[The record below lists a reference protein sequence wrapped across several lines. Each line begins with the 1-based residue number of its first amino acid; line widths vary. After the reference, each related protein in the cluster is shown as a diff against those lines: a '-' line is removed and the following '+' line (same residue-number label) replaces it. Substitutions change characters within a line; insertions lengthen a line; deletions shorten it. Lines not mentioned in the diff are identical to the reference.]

1 MRPITFNPAVLRRYL
16 LRHQIA
22 ELPQL
27 KWVLGTSVDLTVFR
41 KLQHLGYLTSYSHRG
56 RFYTLQEIARFD
68 ARGLWSHESVW
79 FSRYG
84 SLVDTV
90 EAFVQASPNGYY
102 APELTGVLHVEVQ
115 EPLRHLVRQQHR
127 LSRSAIGGRFLYTSM
142 DSALRRRQT
151 LARRRAHQLPV
162 AVHSEALELSAD
174 ELQAAILLFY
184 GLLDEQQRRLFAGI
198 ESLRLGPG
206 GDKRVAEFL
215 GLDVHTVARGR
226 EQLLEQKVSLD
237 RIRRIGGG
245 RSRAEKKTPQ

>member
-27 KWVLGTSVDLTVFR
+27 KRVLGTSVDLTVFR

-102 APELTGVLHVEVQ
+102 APELTDRKSTRLNSSHV
-115 EPLRHLVRQQHR
+115 
-127 LSRSAIGGRFLYTSM
+127 SI
-142 DSALRRRQT
+142 
-151 LARRRAHQLPV
+151 
-162 AVHSEALELSAD
+162 
-174 ELQAAILLFY
+174 
-184 GLLDEQQRRLFAGI
+184 
-198 ESLRLGPG
+198 
-206 GDKRVAEFL
+206 
-215 GLDVHTVARGR
+215 
-226 EQLLEQKVSLD
+226 
-237 RIRRIGGG
+237 
-245 RSRAEKKTPQ
+245 